1 MSLSQQVKY
10 LSLRA
15 LAALQSPRLNQAE
28 EFTLHQSLVQRIL
41 AVSSS
46 CASIVFCL
54 LAIYF
59 LLAIDPRRFIF
70 RHQLILFL
78 ILFDLLKACILL
90 LYPSRVLT
98 HSNAYYNDRFCQV
111 VGYFTATAIEGADI
125 AILAF
130 AVHTFLLIFKPN
142 FSVKVTGSERME
154 GGLYRYRWYVYAA
167 SFLIPLFLASLAFI
181 SSVGYEPFV
190 CWCYLPQR
198 PVWYRLVLSWVPRY
212 VIVVIIFLVY
222 GSIYIH
228 VLREFKT
235 LGGVFTTI
243 HKLKAN
249 TLHPHLLNDKP
260 SFFSALSYFFAAVR
274 DRILPKLVIPEE
286 IDTITRS
293 TSRKSNIDPKETST
307 SQRRHREANNNN
319 NRPEDDD
326 DDDDDENNDTG
337 VVTFGGMKLDTENII
352 NDPDIHAANL
362 ENFRKRQRVI
372 EKQMKS
378 IFIYPFAYCFIWL
391 FPFILQCTQFNYEEQ
406 NGPVYWLNCMGA
418 FMQPF
423 NGFVDSLVFFYRE
436 QPWKHTIMK
445 HFEREHAT
453 KMNNLVLQGG
463 NHSGNSFAYN
473 RANSNANDTESTATS
488 ARFTRTS
495 LSISLGVDM
504 SQYPLWRVLLSKL
517 RLPYFALPTEDNVA
531 NFQYKY
537 LNNKLDEFRG
547 AQVDAANNGGN
558 GFNEAVVSKHD
569 FSNILSGD
577 LSEKDFRSTLEKFSL
592 NFNPE
597 RRESMSS
604 LAPGVRKQSEGPI
617 SSGSG
622 TASASDSSSYS
633 PPEPNGTEV
642 HSASSTPQK
651 PIKNRHVSMADPNE
665 PVIFEGKRYD
675 IGSVNDSPLSN
686 VEVSTKPQSQLSFSA
701 AANTISL
708 LNSLKQHRQ
717 QKNSTQSSTGA
728 SSTSN
733 NSTASFSIP
742 RRFTKQSNHLDKRPS
757 QTESGEPND
766 DEQDDEMDFLEF
778 LRKGPS

>member
-1 MSLSQQVKY
+1 M
-10 LSLRA
+10 
-15 LAALQSPRLNQAE
+15 
-28 EFTLHQSLVQRIL
+28 
-41 AVSSS
+41 
-46 CASIVFCL
+46 
-54 LAIYF
+54 
-59 LLAIDPRRFIF
+59 
-70 RHQLILFL
+70 
-78 ILFDLLKACILL
+78 
-90 LYPSRVLT
+90 
-98 HSNAYYNDRFCQV
+98 
-111 VGYFTATAIEGADI
+111 
-125 AILAF
+125 
-130 AVHTFLLIFKPN
+130 
-142 FSVKVTGSERME
+142 
-154 GGLYRYRWYVYAA
+154 
-167 SFLIPLFLASLAFI
+167 
-181 SSVGYEPFV
+181 
-190 CWCYLPQR
+190 
-198 PVWYRLVLSWVPRY
+198 
-212 VIVVIIFLVY
+212 VIIFLVY

-249 TLHPHLLNDKP
+249 ALHPHLLNDKP
-260 SFFSALSYFFAAVR
+260 SFFSALSYFLAAVR

-286 IDTITRS
+286 MDTITRS
-293 TSRKSNIDPKETST
+293 TSRKSNIDPKETSA
-307 SQRRHREANNNN
+307 SESRHREARNKNSNH
-319 NRPEDDD
+319 DDD
-326 DDDDDENNDTG
+326 DEDDDDDENNDTG
-337 VVTFGGMKLDTENII
+337 VVAFGGMKLDTENII

-362 ENFRKRQRVI
+362 ENFRNRQRVI

-391 FPFILQCTQFNYEEQ
+391 FPFILQCTQFNYEEE

-436 QPWKHTIMK
+436 RPWKHTIMK
-445 HFEREHAT
+445 HFEREHAA

-463 NHSGNSFAYN
+463 NHSGNSFAYS
-473 RANSNANDTESTATS
+473 RAISNANDTESTATS

-495 LSISLGVDM
+495 LSMSLGVDM
-504 SQYPLWRVLLSKL
+504 SQYPLWRVILSKL
-517 RLPYFALPTEDNVA
+517 RLPYFALPTEENVA

-547 AQVDAANNGGN
+547 AQADVSNNAGKAYG
-558 GFNEAVVSKHD
+558 EPAISKHD

-604 LAPGVRKQSEGPI
+604 LVPGVRKQSEGPI

-622 TASASDSSSYS
+622 TASVSDSSSYS
-633 PPEPNGTEV
+633 PPEPNGTDV
-642 HSASSTPQK
+642 QSASLPSQK
-651 PIKNRHVSMADPNE
+651 PPKNRHVSMADPNE
-665 PVIFEGKRYD
+665 PVIFEGKPYE

-686 VEVSTKPQSQLSFSA
+686 IEVSTKPQSQLSFSA

-717 QKNSTQSSTGA
+717 LKNSTQSSTGA
-728 SSTSN
+728 SSISN
-733 NSTASFSIP
+733 NSTASISIP
-742 RRFTKQSNHLDKRPS
+742 RRFTKQSSRLDKRPS

-766 DEQDDEMDFLEF
+766 DDQDDEMDFLEF